1 MAGCALYRYAASGYR
16 TMQGAYSPFGL
27 DADPALRG
35 WAAPDNVPPSSEVPM
50 GSQTRVRKKA
60 IYVWVK
66 EDEKEQIESNAKAC
80 NKSASSFLRDL
91 GMGYVPKSMI
101 DHDAVGD
108 LMQLNGDL
116 GRLGGLLK
124 MWLTNDE
131 DFRGRE
137 GEMLEVTTL
146 LSRINELREEIRE
159 KVRSV

>member
-1 MAGCALYRYAASGYR
+1 
-16 TMQGAYSPFGL
+16 
-27 DADPALRG
+27 
-35 WAAPDNVPPSSEVPM
+35 M

-124 MWLTNDE
+124 MWLTNEE

-137 GEMLEVTTL
+137 GEALEVTTL